1 MNKLL
6 EMLKSARVRNG
17 YSQEYLAGIMGVSS
31 SRVSRWETGK
41 TEMTLQQIHV
51 FATKVG
57 ISPSK
62 LFGILARNGQAAE
75 PTPIAEIHIEIFT
88 EEAFKKLSQVVHELG
103 MEHATISTKRLTVW
117 K

>member
-1 MNKLL
+1 
-6 EMLKSARVRNG
+6 
-17 YSQEYLAGIMGVSS
+17 MGVSS

-51 FATKVG
+51 FAAKVG

-62 LFGILARNGQAAE
+62 LFGILARNGQVE
-75 PTPIAEIHIEIFT
+75 PTPIAEIHIEVFT

>member
-1 MNKLL
+1 
-6 EMLKSARVRNG
+6 
-17 YSQEYLAGIMGVSS
+17 
-31 SRVSRWETGK
+31 
-41 TEMTLQQIHV
+41 MTLQQIHV

-62 LFGILARNGQAAE
+62 LFGFLARNGQAE
-75 PTPIAEIHIEIFT
+75 PTPIAEIHIEVFT

-117 K
+117 NNRNRKPSLSGTDRQAQPNRAVR